1 MKKFITLL
9 LAFAVV
15 LTISAQQQV
24 LTPAEIYGELFTDVQ
39 MRHVFPDSK
48 TFADCTP
55 KRDPKQIVKDY
66 LAMKNDPNIRFKLDE
81 FVTGNFDLPKPPQLN
96 YITREKDVVMH
107 IKNLWNVLR
116 RDADSA
122 VNGSSLLPLPNPYI
136 VPGGRF
142 GEIYYWDSYFTML
155 GLKESGRADMIENMV
170 RNFAYLIN
178 TYGHIPN
185 GNRSYYIS
193 RSQPPFFS
201 LMVEL
206 LASIKGDKVYL
217 AYLPAME
224 KEYKFWMEGAK
235 KLKPGEVHRRVV
247 MLKDGTVLNRYWDD
261 AATPRPEGFKE
272 DVAVAEKSGRDKEEM
287 YHNLRA
293 GAESGIDFSTRWF
306 DDKKDITTIQVID
319 FIPPDLNA
327 LMLHLEQMIAKG
339 RRLKNDVNGATQMM
353 NRASKREAAIN
364 KYCWNAQLKYYT
376 DYNFKKRKQSDI
388 VTLAGMY
395 PFCTMKRSPAL
406 NEKCGRATA
415 ALKEKLLK
423 EGGVVTV
430 EYDNGQQWDAPNG
443 WAPLEWMTIWGLDR
457 CGQKELARD
466 IAQRWVKLNTDVF
479 KRTGK
484 LMEKYNVVDTH
495 LEAGGGEYGGQDGFG
510 WTNGVLLKLIN
521 KYQIHPND

>member
-1 MKKFITLL
+1 MKKFTTFL
-9 LAFAVV
+9 LALVV
-15 LTISAQQQV
+15 VFNLAAQKQV
-24 LTPAEIYGELFTDVQ
+24 QTPAEIYGELFTDVQ

-81 FVTGNFDLPKPPQLN
+81 FVTGNFDLPRAPQLN
-96 YITREKDVVMH
+96 YITQEKDVVMH

-116 RDADSA
+116 RDADSS
-122 VNGSSLLPLPNPYI
+122 VNGSSLLALPNPYI

-170 RNFAYLIN
+170 KNFAYLIT

-206 LASIKGDKVYL
+206 LASIKGDKVYV

-224 KEYKFWMEGAK
+224 KEYRYWMEGAN
-235 KLKPGEVHRRVV
+235 KLKPGGVHRRVV
-247 MLKDGTVLNRYWDD
+247 KLKDGAILNRYWDD

-293 GAESGIDFSTRWF
+293 GAESGIDFSSRWF
-306 DDKKDITTIQVID
+306 DDRKDIITIQVID
-319 FIPPDLNA
+319 FVPVDLNA
-327 LMLHLEQMIAKG
+327 LMVHLEQMIAKG
-339 RRLKNDVNGATQMM
+339 RKMKNDVNGANQMKNNAM
-353 NRASKREAAIN
+353 KREAAIN
-364 KYCWNAQLKYYT
+364 RYCWNKQLNYYT
-376 DYNFKKRKQSDI
+376 DYNFKKQKQNDI
-388 VTLAGMY
+388 VTPAGMY
-395 PFCTMKRSPAL
+395 PFCIMKKTSAL
-406 NEKCGRATA
+406 DQKCTQATA
-415 ALKEKLLK
+415 MLKKKLLQP
-423 EGGVVTV
+423 GGIQTT
-430 EYDNGQQWDAPNG
+430 ENNTGEQWDAPNG

-457 CGQKELARD
+457 CGQKELGRD
-466 IAQRWVKLNTDVF
+466 IAQRWVKLNSDVF
-479 KRTGK
+479 NRTGK
-484 LMEKYNVVDTH
+484 LMEKYNVADTH
-495 LEAGGGEYGGQDGFG
+495 LDAGGGEYAGQDGFG